1 WTSLAS
7 KNLRG
12 YALKVVQDPKDPDL
26 LFLGTELGL
35 WVSLDGGKDWMQW
48 KHGVPTVSVM
58 DMIIQPREEDL
69 VLATHVLAF
78 FVVDDI
84 RRRRERKEKEARE
97 KAGAPPKEKTPV
109 PAQAQG
115 GKPLEETPPPGEQP
129 AEDESGRKKDPQ
141 AKVEVLDESGAVIRS
156 FDAPV
161 KLGVNR
167 AAWDLRSDAPK
178 RIPRK
183 RDDEGFSEFR
193 GNRGPEVL
201 PGTYTV
207 RVSYAGQTAEG
218 KVQVLG
224 DPRFEVTRE
233 AREANLAAIRRTNKL
248 VDVVADGVERIQRTR
263 RDVDAVVAQLRRD
276 QEAAKKQGGAADD
289 PARKAVLDAARDLQ
303 SKLGSLEKR
312 FWQTEDAKG
321 LTEDKDLEQRVGY
334 VARSLGS
341 SW

>member
-1 WTSLAS
+1 GEFRGESRPYGSLITFSLNAPG
-7 KNLRG
+7 L
-12 YALKVVQDPKDPDL
+12 PHPD
-26 LFLGTELGL
+26 
-35 WVSLDGGKDWMQW
+35 
-48 KHGVPTVSVM
+48 
-58 DMIIQPREEDL
+58 
-69 VLATHVLAF
+69 
-78 FVVDDI
+78 VDKE
-84 RRRRERKEKEARE
+84 RERKEKEARE
-97 KAGAPPKEKTPV
+97 KAGAPPKETPPAV

-115 GKPLEETPPPGEQP
+115 GKPLEGTPPTGEQP
-129 AEDESGRKKDPQ
+129 AEDEGGKKKGPQ
-141 AKVEVLDESGAVIRS
+141 AKIEVLDESGAVIRT

-161 KLGVNR
+161 KQGVNR
-167 AAWDLRSDAPK
+167 ATWDLRSDAPK

-183 RDDEGFSEFR
+183 NDDEGFAEFR

-201 PGTYTV
+201 PGTYRV
-207 RVSYAGQTAEG
+207 RVSYAGKNAEG

-334 VARSLGS
+334 VARS
-341 SW
+341 